1 MAVLA
6 AQNLSKTYP
15 GAKPVVAL
23 NNVNLALERGDFV
36 AVVGDSGSGKSTL
49 LHILGGVDQPSEG
62 KVYVQDVDI
71 TTLKERDMAVFR
83 RRNIGIIYQFFN
95 LIPNLTVEKNILLPL
110 LLDGRDADP
119 AFLKEILHT
128 LGIESKLKRFPNQ
141 LSGGEQQR
149 VAIARSIITRPAVI
163 LADEPTGNL
172 DRKNTEEI
180 VSLFHLINRRFQAT
194 ILIITHDEKVALSCG
209 RIFTMVDGELSERR
223 V

>member
-1 MAVLA
+1 MPVLA
-6 AQNLSKTYP
+6 TYNLSKIYR
-15 GAKPVVAL
+15 GAQPVVAL
-23 NNVNLALERGDFV
+23 NNVNLSLEKGDLV

-49 LHILGGVDQPSEG
+49 LHMLGGVDQPSEG

-119 AFLKEILHT
+119 AFFKEILHT
-128 LGIESKLKRFPNQ
+128 LGIENKLKRFPNQ

-172 DRKNTEEI
+172 DRKNTDEI
-180 VSLFHLINRRFQAT
+180 ISLFHLINRRFQAT
-194 ILIITHDEKVALSCG
+194 IIIITHDEKVALSCG
-209 RIFTMVDGELSERR
+209 RILTMVDGELSERR